1 MLKTHSMADSRD
13 MFVVHDMF
21 RREFKAIPGLVSKV
35 PEGDVAQVAIV
46 AGHVAWMVTFLHTH
60 HEGEDLLVWP
70 RLLERVPAKIDPLI
84 YTMETQHRGLAQAL
98 DDLAAKAAGWRKTS
112 AVQERDTLAGA
123 ATDLLA
129 RIAEHLDMEE
139 REVLPLIDKYLTEK
153 EWKEVGGSGL
163 KKMSFGQLKVAFGMI
178 LDDAGP
184 EQVKVMPDTIPPSPH
199 GRCFPSPDRGP
210 TPSTPGASTAQRTVR
225 RPEAWAARSSIPP
238 KGRRPAIRWSPARC
252 PLARPRPRSRR
263 LRVRRQAG
271 RQ

>member
-1 MLKTHSMADSRD
+1 MTCSGGSSR
-13 MFVVHDMF
+13 
-21 RREFKAIPGLVSKV
+21 RSRPGERG
-35 PEGDVAQVAIV
+35 PRGDGAQVAIV

-84 YTMETQHRGLAQAL
+84 LTMEDQHAGLAKAL
-98 DDLAAKAAGWRKTS
+98 DDLTAKAAGWRKTS

-178 LDDAGP
+178 LHDANP
-184 EQVKVMPDTIPPSPH
+184 EQVTIMRDTIPRAPLTLFS
-199 GRCFPSPDRGP
+199 FIGP
-210 TPSTPGASTAQRTVR
+210 RAYVKYEEHLHSADVPALP
-225 RPEAWAARSSIPP
+225 AA
-238 KGRRPAIRWSPARC
+238 A
-252 PLARPRPRSRR
+252 
-263 LRVRRQAG
+263 
-271 RQ
+271 